1 MSIGEK
7 INHNEIQKSEFA
19 TRQETQALGNTT
31 KKNVYLL
38 LHKCMVKY
46 CEKYARFAYILGLLF
61 CQHCYLLKHFKIK
74 QKLVPKLLGQALS
87 TLAKSF
93 FLGPSNCDVPRP
105 FN

>member
-1 MSIGEK
+1 VSAHVESKDKNRMSIGEK

-46 CEKYARFAYILGLLF
+46 TFCVYFGTTLLSALLF
-61 CQHCYLLKHFKIK
+61 TNKFQNKTKTCAKIIRAGPEHTCQII
-74 QKLVPKLLGQALS
+74 
-87 TLAKSF
+87 
-93 FLGPSNCDVPRP
+93 FLGPK
-105 FN
+105 